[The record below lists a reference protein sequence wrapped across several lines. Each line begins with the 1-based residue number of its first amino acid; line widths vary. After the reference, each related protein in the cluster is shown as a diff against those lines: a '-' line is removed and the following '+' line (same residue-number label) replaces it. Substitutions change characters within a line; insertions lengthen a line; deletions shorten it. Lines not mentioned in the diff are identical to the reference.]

1 MIILPATPAPRET
14 RLPWRSS
21 RFRLDCLA
29 MRLQVLLL
37 ALPHVAVFVA
47 VTLRVLARRNPPG
60 VSMAWLLL
68 VLLVP
73 VGGLVL
79 YVMIGERRLG
89 RRWIER
95 AEAERAAIARRF
107 ERLAADAVLD
117 PADTGPVGE
126 PVARLAQSLGAIPV
140 MRGHQVE
147 LLADGDLILRRM
159 IDDVDACRERCSLEF
174 YIWHEGG
181 LVDDLIAALIR
192 AARRGV
198 SVTALMDGLGSR
210 PFVQRG
216 SAIAAMRAAGVEVV
230 VVLPVGALRMAVA
243 RADLRNH
250 RKIAVFDDR
259 VAWTGSFNLAD
270 PRHFK
275 RDAGVGQW
283 VDAMVR
289 VQGPT
294 SAVLG
299 ALSNAMAVLQAGP
312 RLRDQRAV
320 ERGPVAGPVA
330 LQAYPS
336 GPGFAFQHVESVIL
350 TAIYA
355 ARRELILT
363 TPYFAPGESVV
374 VALRSAARRG
384 VDVVLLLPWQCDS
397 RLVQYASA
405 AYFDELLS
413 AGVRIQRF
421 HGGLLH
427 TKSMVIDRELSVFGT
442 VNFDLRSFHLNFE
455 LSMLIYDRAFAE
467 VLLSLQRRYLEDCEP
482 LELNAWRARPFWRRM
497 LENAAQLAS
506 PVL

>member
-1 MIILPATPAPRET
+1 
-14 RLPWRSS
+14 
-21 RFRLDCLA
+21 
-29 MRLQVLLL
+29 MRWFHVLLF
-37 ALPHVAVFVA
+37 ALTHGAVFAA

-73 VGGLVL
+73 IGGLVL

-95 AEAERAAIARRF
+95 AESERAALGRRF
-107 ERLAADAVLD
+107 ASIAADAVLD
-117 PADTGPVGE
+117 PADVGPVGE

-140 MRGHQVE
+140 MRGHGVE
-147 LLADGDLILRRM
+147 LLSDSDLILRAM
-159 IDDVDACRERCSLEF
+159 IADIDACRDRCSLEF
-174 YIWHEGG
+174 YIWHPGG
-181 LVDDLIAALIR
+181 LVDDLVEALIR

-198 SVTALMDGLGSR
+198 AVTTLMDGLGSR

-216 SAIAAMRAAGVEVV
+216 AIGPMRAAGIEVV
-230 VVLPVGALRMAVA
+230 VVLPASALRLAVA

-275 RDAGVGQW
+275 RDAGVGEW
-283 VDAMVR
+283 IDAMVR
-289 VQGPT
+289 IQGP
-294 SAVLG
+294 SAAVLG
-299 ALSNAMAVLQAGP
+299 AVSNAMAVLQAGP
-312 RLRDQRAV
+312 RLRD
-320 ERGPVAGPVA
+320 ERPPDHGPIAGPVA

-336 GPGFAFQHVESVIL
+336 GPGFAFEQVESVIL
-350 TAIYA
+350 TAIYS

-374 VALRSAARRG
+374 LALRSAARRG
-384 VDVVLLLPWQCDS
+384 VEVVLLLPWQCDS

-413 AGVRIQRF
+413 AGVRIRRF

-455 LSMLIYDRAFAE
+455 LSMLIYDRPFAE
-467 VLLSLQRRYLEDCEP
+467 QLLALQRRYLEDCEP
-482 LELNAWRARPFWRRM
+482 LELAAWRGRPLWHR
-497 LENAAQLAS
+497 LVENTAQLAS

>member
-1 MIILPATPAPRET
+1 MGLLGP
-14 RLPWRSS
+14 
-21 RFRLDCLA
+21 
-29 MRLQVLLL
+29 LL
-37 ALPHVAVFVA
+37 ALLHFTVFVS

-60 VSMAWLLL
+60 VAMAWILL

-73 VGGLVL
+73 VVGMVL
-79 YVMIGERRLG
+79 YVMVGERRLG

-95 AEAERAAIARRF
+95 AEAERAALSRRYA
-107 ERLAADAVLD
+107 RLAADAVLD
-117 PADTGPVGE
+117 PVDTGPVGE

-140 MRGHQVE
+140 MRGHRIE
-147 LLADGDLILRRM
+147 LLSDSDVILRAM
-159 IDDVDACRERCSLEF
+159 IADVEACRERCSLEF

-181 LVDDLIAALIR
+181 LVDELIAALMR
-192 AARRGV
+192 AASRGV
-198 SVTALMDGLGSR
+198 RVLALMDGLGSR
-210 PFVQRG
+210 PFIQRG
-216 SAIAAMRAAGVEVV
+216 AIASMRAAGIEVV
-230 VVLPVGALRMAVA
+230 VVLPASALRMAVA

-259 VAWTGSFNLAD
+259 IAWTGSFNLAD
-270 PRHFK
+270 PRHFR

-289 VQGPT
+289 IQGP
-294 SAVLG
+294 ACVLLG
-299 ALSNAMAVLQAGP
+299 AISNAMAVLQGGP
-312 RLRDQRAV
+312 RLRDDREADH
-320 ERGPVAGPVA
+320 GPVAGPVA

-336 GPGFAFQHVESVIL
+336 GPGFAFQHVESVML
-350 TAIYA
+350 TAIYS

-374 VALRSAARRG
+374 TALRSAARRG

-397 RLVQYASA
+397 RLVQHASA
-405 AYFDELLS
+405 AYFDELLA

-455 LSMLIYDRAFAE
+455 MSMLIYDRPFAE
-467 VLLSLQRRYLEDCEP
+467 ELLALQRRYLEDCEP
-482 LELNAWRARPFWRRM
+482 LDLRAWRARPFWRRM
-497 LENAAQLAS
+497 VENAAQLAS
-506 PVL
+506 PLL

>member
-1 MIILPATPAPRET
+1 M
-14 RLPWRSS
+14 
-21 RFRLDCLA
+21 
-29 MRLQVLLL
+29 QYHVLFL
-37 ALPHVAVFVA
+37 ALAHFTVFVA

-60 VSMAWLLL
+60 VSMAWILM

-73 VGGLVL
+73 VAGLVL

-95 AEAERAAIARRF
+95 AEAERASLSRRYDALS
-107 ERLAADAVLD
+107 RDAVLD
-117 PADTGPVGE
+117 PAEIGPVGE
-126 PVARLAQSLGAIPV
+126 PVARLAQSLGGIPV
-140 MRGHQVE
+140 GRGHRVE
-147 LLADGDLILRRM
+147 LFDDSDAILRAM
-159 IDDVDACRERCSLEF
+159 IADIDACRERCSLEF

-181 LVDDLIAALIR
+181 LVEDLIAALIR
-192 AARRGV
+192 AAQRGV
-198 SVTALMDGLGSR
+198 SVLTLMDGLGSR

-216 SAIAAMRAAGVEVV
+216 AVAPMRAAGIEVV
-230 VVLPVGALRMAVA
+230 VVLPASALRMAIA

-259 VAWTGSFNLAD
+259 IAWTGSFNLAD

-275 RDAGVGQW
+275 REAGVGPW
-283 VDAMVR
+283 IDAMVR
-289 VQGPT
+289 IQGP
-294 SAVLG
+294 SAAVLG
-299 ALSNAMAVLQAGP
+299 AVTNAMAVLQAGP
-312 RLRDQRAV
+312 RLRDDRTPDH
-320 ERGPVAGPVA
+320 GPLAGPVA

-384 VDVVLLLPWQCDS
+384 VDVVLVLPWQCDS

-405 AYFDELLS
+405 SYFDELLA
-413 AGVRIQRF
+413 AGVRIHRF

-455 LSMLIYDRAFAE
+455 LSMLIYDRPFSE
-467 VLLSLQRRYLEDCEP
+467 SLLALQRRYLEDCEP
-482 LELNAWRARPFWRRM
+482 MDLRAWRARPFGRRM

>member
-1 MIILPATPAPRET
+1 
-14 RLPWRSS
+14 
-21 RFRLDCLA
+21 
-29 MRLQVLLL
+29 MRLHVLLPLL
-37 ALPHVAVFVA
+37 AHLAVFVA
-47 VTLRVLARRNPPG
+47 VTLRVLSRRNPPG
-60 VSMAWLLL
+60 VAMAWILM

-73 VGGLVL
+73 LGGLVL

-95 AEAERAAIARRF
+95 AEAERASLARRF
-107 ERLAADAVLD
+107 ASLAAEAVLD

-140 MRGHQVE
+140 MRGHRIE
-147 LLADGDLILRRM
+147 LFADSDRILEALIAD
-159 IDDVDACRERCSLEF
+159 IDACRERCSLEF

-181 LVDDLIAALIR
+181 RVDSLIEALVR
-192 AARRGV
+192 AASRGV
-198 SVTALMDGLGSR
+198 AVTALMDGLGSR

-216 SAIAAMRAAGVEVV
+216 APERMRAAGIEVV
-230 VVLPVGALRMAVA
+230 VVLPASALRMAVA

-259 VAWTGSFNLAD
+259 TAWTGSFNLAD
-270 PRHFK
+270 PHHFK

-283 VDAMVR
+283 IDAMVR
-289 VQGPT
+289 IQGP
-294 SAVLG
+294 SAAVLG
-299 ALSNAMAVLQAGP
+299 AVSNAMAVLQAGP
-312 RLRDQRAV
+312 RLRD
-320 ERGPVAGPVA
+320 ERSADYGPVAGPVS
-330 LQAYPS
+330 LQVYPS

-405 AYFDELLS
+405 SYFDELLA
-413 AGVRIQRF
+413 AGVRIERF

-455 LSMLIYDRAFAE
+455 LSMLIYDRPFAE
-467 VLLSLQRRYLEDCEP
+467 ELLALQRHYLEACEP
-482 LELNAWRARPFWRRM
+482 IDLRAWRGRPLWRRVV
-497 LENAAQLAS
+497 ENAAQLAS

>member
-1 MIILPATPAPRET
+1 
-14 RLPWRSS
+14 
-21 RFRLDCLA
+21 
-29 MRLQVLLL
+29 MRYQVLIL
-37 ALPHVAVFVA
+37 ALAHFAVFVA

-60 VSMAWLLL
+60 VSMAWILM

-73 VGGLVL
+73 VAGLVL

-95 AEAERAAIARRF
+95 AEAERASLSRRY
-107 ERLAADAVLD
+107 DALSLDGVLD
-117 PADTGPVGE
+117 PAEIGPVGE
-126 PVARLAQSLGAIPV
+126 PVARLAQSLGGIPV
-140 MRGHQVE
+140 SRGHRVE
-147 LLADGDLILRRM
+147 LFDDSDAILRAM
-159 IDDVDACRERCSLEF
+159 IADVDACQSRCSLEF

-181 LVDDLIAALIR
+181 LVDELIAALIR

-198 SVTALMDGLGSR
+198 SVLALMDGLGSR

-216 SAIAAMRAAGVEVV
+216 AMAPMRAAGIEVV
-230 VVLPVGALRMAVA
+230 VVLPVSALRMAIA

-259 VAWTGSFNLAD
+259 IAWTGSFNLAD

-283 VDAMVR
+283 IDAMVR
-289 VQGPT
+289 IQGP
-294 SAVLG
+294 SAAMLG
-299 ALSNAMAVLQAGP
+299 AVSNAMAVLQAGP
-312 RLRDQRAV
+312 RLRDDRTPDH
-320 ERGPVAGPVA
+320 GPQAGPVA

-336 GPGFAFQHVESVIL
+336 GPGFAYRHVESVIL

-384 VDVVLLLPWQCDS
+384 VDVVLVLPWQCDS

-405 AYFDELLS
+405 SYFDELLA
-413 AGVRIQRF
+413 AGVRIHRF

-455 LSMLIYDRAFAE
+455 LSMLIYDRPFAE
-467 VLLSLQRRYLEDCEP
+467 SLLALQRRYLEDCEP
-482 LELNAWRARPFWRRM
+482 MDLRAWRARPFWRRM

>member
-1 MIILPATPAPRET
+1 
-14 RLPWRSS
+14 
-21 RFRLDCLA
+21 
-29 MRLQVLLL
+29 
-37 ALPHVAVFVA
+37 
-47 VTLRVLARRNPPG
+47 
-60 VSMAWLLL
+60 
-68 VLLVP
+68 
-73 VGGLVL
+73 
-79 YVMIGERRLG
+79 
-89 RRWIER
+89 
-95 AEAERAAIARRF
+95 
-107 ERLAADAVLD
+107 
-117 PADTGPVGE
+117 
-126 PVARLAQSLGAIPV
+126 
-140 MRGHQVE
+140 
-147 LLADGDLILRRM
+147 
-159 IDDVDACRERCSLEF
+159 
-174 YIWHEGG
+174 
-181 LVDDLIAALIR
+181 
-192 AARRGV
+192 
-198 SVTALMDGLGSR
+198 
-210 PFVQRG
+210 
-216 SAIAAMRAAGVEVV
+216 
-230 VVLPVGALRMAVA
+230 
-243 RADLRNH
+243 
-250 RKIAVFDDR
+250 
-259 VAWTGSFNLAD
+259 
-270 PRHFK
+270 
-275 RDAGVGQW
+275 
-283 VDAMVR
+283 MVR

-294 SAVLG
+294 GAVLG